1 MHVGMSV
8 IFQGFEDPARDRE
21 VYARELALADQA
33 EGLGFDSIWAVEHH
47 FTPYTMCPDPLQFL
61 TYMAGRTKRVQL
73 GSMVVVL
80 PWHDPVRVAEHV
92 TMLDVLSGGRF
103 IFGMGR
109 GLGRVEFGGFRVAM
123 DESRS
128 RFIECATAVLEGLDR
143 GYVEFKGEH
152 FDIPRRNLRPAPIA
166 TFRGRTYAAAVS
178 PESVKIMAELGVGL
192 LIIPQKPWAQVSA
205 ELEEYRT
212 QYRAIRGEE
221 PPAPIVAAWMF
232 VDNDVNIMAVGEQ
245 WAGLGRS
252 HENFI
257 FIKVGTGIGCG
268 IICRGEIY
276 RGADGSAG
284 DIGHIEITAEP
295 VVCRCGNTGCL
306 EAVAGGAALARAA
319 QEAALEGRSSYLSKT
334 FAEKGTLSVADV
346 GLLLARGDPFAVDL
360 VRSAG
365 GAVGHALAG
374 MVNFFNPSL
383 VVIGGGVAKLGDIF
397 LASIRETVY
406 RRSLPLATRHILIQ
420 QSELG
425 DSAGVI
431 GAAAMVLAERF
442 QLRPVGSSWGLG
454 MP

>member
-8 IFQGFEDPARDRE
+8 IFQGFEDPTRDRE

-232 VDNDVNIMAVGEQ
+232 VDNDVSRARDMAHRYIGGYYETVMDHYEFASGHLATQKGYEFY
-245 WAGLGRS
+245 GKLT
-252 HENFI
+252 ENLDKHGPQGGIDF
-257 FIKVGTGIGCG
+257 FTDLQVWGTP
-268 IICRGEIY
+268 EM
-276 RGADGSAG
+276 
-284 DIGHIEITAEP
+284 
-295 VVCRCGNTGCL
+295 CL
-306 EAVAGGAALARAA
+306 EKIEWIRSLTGA
-319 QEAALEGRSSYLSKT
+319 ETFISVCSY
-334 FAEKGTLSVADV
+334 
-346 GLLLARGDPFAVDL
+346 
-360 VRSAG
+360 
-365 GAVGHALAG
+365 AG
-374 MVNFFNPSL
+374 MAPAEADRNLKQVASDILPTLKTWSPAL
-383 VVIGGGVAKLGDIF
+383 VGV
-397 LASIRETVY
+397 
-406 RRSLPLATRHILIQ
+406 
-420 QSELG
+420 
-425 DSAGVI
+425 
-431 GAAAMVLAERF
+431 
-442 QLRPVGSSWGLG
+442 
-454 MP
+454 